1 MKLLKYLEIIFS
13 HSLLNILT
21 PVLTF
26 LKVILHPSNLRK
38 NKKDEI
44 LFLRGKWK
52 FVSPSSQGTL
62 RDCIFEEINDISARR
77 LLRYIFPPLNWKV
90 CSHPCR
96 LNKNSASKVIQK
108 VDRYRSKKTHFEKQQ
123 QRLREE
129 HYFFFFKKK
138 GLKSKIVSDNF
149 VRDKFEKKINE
160 VNKNCKS
167 NIRNNNVYL
176 QFVTYRFI
184 NVIN

>member
-21 PVLTF
+21 AVLTF
-26 LKVILHPSNLRK
+26 IKVILHPSNLRK

-77 LLRYIFPPLNWKV
+77 LLRYIFPPLNWKA
-90 CSHPCR
+90 CSDPCR
-96 LNKNSASKVIQK
+96 LNKNSASK

-129 HYFFFFKKK
+129 HYFFFKKK

-149 VRDKFEKKINE
+149 VCDEFEKKINE
-160 VNKNCKS
+160 INKNCKS